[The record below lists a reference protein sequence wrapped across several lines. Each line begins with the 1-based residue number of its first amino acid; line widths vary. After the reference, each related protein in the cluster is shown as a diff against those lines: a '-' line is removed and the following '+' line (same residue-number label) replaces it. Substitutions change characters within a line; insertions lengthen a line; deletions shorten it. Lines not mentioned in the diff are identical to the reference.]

1 MGAISLIPLLMSVAL
16 LSRTALDM
24 TREVNNQRKEEK
36 RPDSYRSHS
45 VVPAW
50 GKKIL
55 EEPQETETDFSDHQ
69 VRKVV
74 ACLSGLSMICIFLTT
89 R

>member
-24 TREVNNQRKEEK
+24 TREVNNQRKDE
-36 RPDSYRSHS
+36 RPGSYRSHS

-55 EEPQETETDFSDHQ
+55 DEPQQTETDFSDHQ
-69 VRKVV
+69 VIKTEVV
-74 ACLSGLSMICIFLTT
+74 VRVLT
-89 R
+89 

>member
-24 TREVNNQRKEEK
+24 TREVNNQKKDE
-36 RPDSYRSHS
+36 RPGSYRSHS

-55 EEPQETETDFSDHQ
+55 EEPQQTETDFSDHQ
-69 VRKVV
+69 VIGTEVV
-74 ACLSGLSMICIFLTT
+74 VVRVST
-89 R
+89 

>member
-24 TREVNNQRKEEK
+24 TREVNNNQRKDET
-36 RPDSYRSHS
+36 RPGSYRSHS

-55 EEPQETETDFSDHQ
+55 EKPQETETDFSDHQ
-69 VRKVV
+69 VGKN
-74 ACLSGLSMICIFLTT
+74 
-89 R
+89 

>member
-24 TREVNNQRKEEK
+24 TKEGNSQRKEE
-36 RPDSYRSHS
+36 RPASYRSHN
-45 VVPAW
+45 VVSAW

-55 EEPQETETDFSDHQ
+55 QEAPESETDFSDHQ
-69 VRKVV
+69 VIDSGVV
-74 ACLSGLSMICIFLTT
+74 VRLCSYDLHISTA